1 MSDEPSDAQK
11 LIAEVIG
18 GHRYDISD
26 VHVHRCVCG
35 AVIGRDPDALDMH
48 RAAEVDKALGGLTLE
63 RSGVSIRIPTGN
75 PCDCGNEAHPSWCET
90 RCARFRVSAGPTARW
105 VSGWTVTE

>member
-1 MSDEPSDAQK
+1 MSDKPADAQK

-48 RAAEVDKALGGLTLE
+48 RAAEVDKALGGLTRE
-63 RSGVSIRIPTGN
+63 RRKILASGVILSADAEGWE
-75 PCDCGNEAHPSWCET
+75 GYAT
-90 RCARFRVSAGPTARW
+90 RQSRF

>member
-18 GHRYDISD
+18 DHRYDISD

-35 AVIGRDPDALDMH
+35 ADIGRDPDALDIH
-48 RAAEVDKALGGLTLE
+48 RGVEVDKALGGLTQKWA
-63 RSGVSIRIPTGN
+63 
-75 PCDCGNEAHPSWCET
+75 AHYIGDGELVTECAKWQAL
-90 RCARFRVSAGPTARW
+90 RCAAAQPQTVRAESYF
-105 VSGWTVTE
+105 VSGWTVVTGE

>member
-35 AVIGRDPDALDMH
+35 ADIGRDPDALDIH
-48 RAAEVDKALGGLTLE
+48 RGVEVDKALGGLT
-63 RSGVSIRIPTGN
+63 RQSG
-75 PCDCGNEAHPSWCET
+75 CDMSTKWLDGT
-90 RCARFRVSAGPTARW
+90 RWAS
-105 VSGWTVTE
+105 SGWTVTE

>member
-18 GHRYDISD
+18 DHRYDISD

-35 AVIGRDPDALDMH
+35 ADIGRDPDALDMH
-48 RAAEVDKALGGLTLE
+48 RGAEVDKALGGLTRQE
-63 RSGVSIRIPTGN
+63 SGPDG
-75 PCDCGNEAHPSWCET
+75 
-90 RCARFRVSAGPTARW
+90 CAYPRGRW